1 LTARI
6 NIAQLYP
13 VVRNRASLPHPM
25 TRLHALLS
33 TPLALAA
40 ACLCGLTSSL
50 HAAAPR
56 ATVAPAPLS
65 VEAGRFQRAGQPYH
79 GIGLNYFDGF
89 QRQLQASTPAGARL
103 GYVDGFR
110 VLAEHEIP
118 FVRFAACGFYPSE
131 WRLYRDQPKQYF
143 ALLDGFVREAEQRGV
158 GLIPSL
164 FWAFFAIPDLVGE
177 PIQAWGDQAG
187 QTRAFMRR
195 YTTDVV
201 MRYRSSPAIW
211 AWEFGN
217 EFLLEADLPGMNSAE
232 HWIVPKLGTPK
243 TRTDADKIRAT
254 DVLAAYREFAELVR
268 RLDPHRPVMTGN
280 TVPRAAAWHL
290 RGGLGWKADSLEQAS
305 EVILGDNPDPHDT
318 LSAHVYSNFADEPH
332 YFRPRRPVAETIEAL
347 LALSKESGKPL
358 WLGEFGASPKAPL
371 AERRRQTEAWVALIE
386 EKRVPLSAL
395 WVFDTLNQD
404 VQAWN
409 VTAKNDNAWALTL
422 LRDANRRL
430 RTPNLTPS
438 H

>member
-1 LTARI
+1 MPRIHIFFFVRIPLITASLFGLTA
-6 NIAQLYP
+6 
-13 VVRNRASLPHPM
+13 
-25 TRLHALLS
+25 
-33 TPLALAA
+33 
-40 ACLCGLTSSL
+40 CLNT
-50 HAAAPR
+50 AAPT
-56 ATVAPAPLS
+56 ASVAPTPLS
-65 VEAGRFQRAGQPYH
+65 VEAGCFQRAGQPYH

-89 QRQLQASTPAGARL
+89 QRQLQTDTPAKARL
-103 GYVDGFR
+103 GYIDGFR
-110 VLAEHEIP
+110 VLAEYEVP

-131 WRLYRDQPKQYF
+131 WMLYRDQPEQYF
-143 ALLDGFVREAEQRGV
+143 SLLDGFVREAEQRGV

-177 PIQAWGDQAG
+177 PIQAWGDQAS

-195 YTTDVV
+195 YTNDVV
-201 MRYRSSPAIW
+201 TRYRSSPAIW

-217 EFLLEADLPGMNSAE
+217 EYQLEADLPGMNSAE
-232 HWIVPKLGTPK
+232 HWIVPKRGTPK
-243 TRTDADKIRAT
+243 TRTEADKIRST
-254 DVLAAYREFAELVR
+254 DMLAAYREFAELVR
-268 RLDPHRPVMTGN
+268 RLDPRRPVMTGN
-280 TVPRAAAWHL
+280 TVPRASAWHL
-290 RGGLGWKADSLEQAS
+290 RRGLGWKADSLEQAR
-305 EVILGDNPDPHDT
+305 EVILADNPDPHDT
-318 LSAHVYSNFADEPH
+318 LSAHVYSNFADEPD
-332 YFRPRRPVAETIEAL
+332 YFRPRRPVAETIDAL
-347 LALSKESGKPL
+347 LALGTEVGKPL

-409 VTAKNDNAWALTL
+409 VTAKNENAWALNL

-430 RTPNLTPS
+430 RPPALTPS